1 MTEQSSTTGARRTFN
16 LAALFP
22 QRSAGLKLLLVC
34 ALAALM
40 TIPAMLIHTI
50 VFERSTGLD
59 RAIAQVSETA
69 GGQQSVLGPVLTVPY
84 LHLPDPGKPNE
95 RVYGIAIAF
104 AETGTAAAQVD
115 VLEKRRGIHTIP
127 VYEANIEMNARFS
140 RTTLTDALPENAE
153 PIWPDAR
160 IFVGLSDT
168 RGIKEAVEVTIN
180 NRAIP
185 MEPAVRSRNR
195 DGYSSVPIAGVKLAG
210 GRVDNLATTKTPL
223 EVTVRLRVGGAQ
235 RLAFGPFAKD
245 TTLHMQSN
253 WGSPSF
259 VGGGLPD
266 HHNVGETDTG
276 FEATWRVPYMAR
288 GIPGSG
294 RNIDLS
300 EITALNQH
308 DMGVQFIKEVSPYQ
322 SIERALKYA
331 AMFIGFVFLA
341 YFIFETTSHKRAHPA
356 QYILV
361 GLAQAIFYMLLL
373 AFSERVGFDIAFLIA
388 ATMTVLM
395 TSLYAMNV
403 FQARKYGLRAF
414 GILGGI
420 YALIY
425 VLMRAESQA
434 LLAGALASFAAIALT
449 MYMTRNVDWYGDSKR
464 EHAVA

>member
-1 MTEQSSTTGARRTFN
+1 MTEQSSPVGARRTFN
-16 LAALFP
+16 IAALLP
-22 QRSAGLKLLLVC
+22 QRSAGLKLVLVC

-40 TIPAMLIHTI
+40 TIPAMLIHNI

-69 GGQQSVLGPVLTVPY
+69 GGQQSVLGPVLTLPY
-84 LHLPDPGKPNE
+84 LHLPDPENPNQ
-95 RVYGIAIAF
+95 RVYGIAVAF
-104 AETGTAAAQVD
+104 AETGTAFAKVD

-127 VYEANIEMNARFS
+127 IYEADIQMNARFS
-140 RTTLTDALPENAE
+140 PSTLTEALPDNAE

-160 IFVGLSDT
+160 ILVGVSDT
-168 RGIKEAVEVTIN
+168 RGIKEAVEVTVN
-180 NRAIP
+180 DRAVL
-185 MEPAVRSRNR
+185 MEPAVRSRNGE
-195 DGYSSVPIAGVKLAG
+195 GYSVVPLAGVKLAG
-210 GRVDNLATTKTPL
+210 GRVEDLATAKMPL
-223 EVTVRLRVGGAQ
+223 DVAVKLRVGGAQ
-235 RLAFGPFAKD
+235 RLAMGPFAKD
-245 TTLHMQSN
+245 TTLSMQSN
-253 WGSPSF
+253 WASPSF

-266 HHNVGETDTG
+266 QHNVGESDAG

-294 RNIDLS
+294 QNIDLS
-300 EITALNQH
+300 VITALNQH
-308 DMGVQFIKEVSPYQ
+308 DMGVLFIKEVSPYQ

-361 GLAQAIFYMLLL
+361 GLGQAIFYMLLL

-388 ATMTVLM
+388 AAMTVLM

-403 FQARKYGLRAF
+403 FKARKYGVRAF

-449 MYMTRNVDWYGDSKR
+449 MYMTRNVDWYGESKP
-464 EHAVA
+464 VAAA